1 MKRTFDVDGNRR
13 GSRAAST
20 LNLLTLGHSYS
31 MVQQSPIPIRDS
43 LLTLLDEYQQ
53 LTSQLF
59 KTVANLS
66 STSTS
71 TSRHETSTSSDSI
84 KDILHQLHSLDEK
97 FASQIQL
104 ARRHSFN
111 QDRILELVKNIK
123 HRDKQNVDNI
133 RALNSLNK
141 DVKLLLDSSEKE
153 LRNIDHAQQCE

>member
-1 MKRTFDVDGNRR
+1 
-13 GSRAAST
+13 
-20 LNLLTLGHSYS
+20 
-31 MVQQSPIPIRDS
+31 MVHQSPIPIRDS

-71 TSRHETSTSSDSI
+71 TSTSSHEPNTSSDSI
-84 KDILHQLHSLDEK
+84 KDILHQLRSLDEK

-104 ARRHSFN
+104 ARKHSFN
-111 QDRILELVKNIK
+111 QDRILELVNNIK
-123 HRDKQNVDNI
+123 QRDKQNVDNI

-153 LRNIDHAQQCE
+153 LRNIDHAQQCECSVAEMSEE